1 MITHIDHLGIAVE
14 NLDETIAI
22 YRDLLGLEYIG
33 SDEVPEQKVKVA
45 MFKVGESKVE
55 LLESTDPEGPIGKH
69 IDKKGQG
76 IHHIAF
82 HTDNIEE
89 DLERMKNQGA
99 RLINDSPVQ
108 GAHGTKVA
116 FIHPKSSG
124 KVLMELCQPGGN
136 H

>member
-14 NLDETIAI
+14 DLESTISI
-22 YRDLLGLEYIG
+22 YRDLLGLPMVG
-33 SDEVPEQKVKVA
+33 TDEVPEQKVKVA
-45 MFKVGESKVE
+45 MFKVGESKIE

-69 IDKKGQG
+69 IEKKGQG

-82 HTDNIEE
+82 HTDNIEA
-89 DLERMKNQGA
+89 DLEKMKQQGA
-99 RLINDSPVQ
+99 RLINETPVS

-124 KVLMELCQPGGN
+124 KVLMELCQPGDD

>member
-14 NLDETIAI
+14 DLESTISI
-22 YRDLLGLEYIG
+22 YRDLLGLPMVG
-33 SDEVPEQKVKVA
+33 TDEVPEQKVKVA
-45 MFKVGESKVE
+45 MFKVGESKIE

-69 IDKKGQG
+69 IEKKGQG

-82 HTDNIEE
+82 HTDDIEA
-89 DLERMKNQGA
+89 DLENMKQQGA
-99 RLINDSPVQ
+99 RLINETPVS

-124 KVLMELCQPGGN
+124 KVLMELCQPGED